1 MNHATYVQL
10 LNAAVGAALV
20 AAVLTLW
27 RRSLVATVRI
37 LACQGVAVAA
47 TGLLVGIQRSEGG
60 LIVVAGAAF
69 VVKVFVIPL
78 VLLRVVR
85 ASQETRESEP
95 LVNVSV
101 SLVAAAILITLAFSV
116 TDSIVALAPSPA
128 SRAIPFGFAI
138 AFIGFFALVTRR
150 KAISQIVG
158 FLLLENGIAL
168 VAILAAPGGSV
179 IVELGAALDVLL
191 AVLVLQ
197 VLVVRMRTKFGAL
210 DLDQL
215 QELRD

>member
-10 LNAAVGAALV
+10 IDAAAGAALV

-37 LACQGVAVAA
+37 LGGQGVLVAV
-47 TGLLVGIQRSEGG
+47 TGIVIGIQHSETEAIAFGIVALILKG
-60 LIVVAGAAF
+60 LM
-69 VVKVFVIPL
+69 IPL

-85 ASQETRESEP
+85 GGPETREVEP
-95 LVNVSV
+95 LVNTSV
-101 SLVAAAILITLAFSV
+101 SLVAAAVLISLAFAV
-116 TDSIVALAPSPA
+116 TDGIVALAPSA
-128 SRAIPFGFAI
+128 ESRAIPFGFAI
-138 AFIGFFALVTRR
+138 TLVGFFALVTRR

-168 VAILAAPGGSV
+168 VAVLAAPGGSLL
-179 IVELGAALDVLL
+179 VEFGVALDVLL

-197 VLVVRMRTKFGAL
+197 VLVARMRSKFGAL
-210 DLDQL
+210 DLDL
-215 QELRD
+215 LRELHD